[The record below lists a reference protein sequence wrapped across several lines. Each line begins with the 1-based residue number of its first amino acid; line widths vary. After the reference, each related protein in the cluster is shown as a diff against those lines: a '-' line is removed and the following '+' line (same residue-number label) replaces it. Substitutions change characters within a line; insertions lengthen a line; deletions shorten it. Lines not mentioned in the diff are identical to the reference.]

1 MSYLREALNKWVKIK
16 KFGVIAM
23 KTVTFCHWFVGIPGE
38 SVSCDV
44 ARMS

>member
-1 MSYLREALNKWVKIK
+1 MSYLREALNEWVKK
-16 KFGVIAM
+16 NGVVAM